1 MDRFKK
7 TLFLPMETKAREF
20 DSKLLIA
27 HKALEKGFSV
37 VIGKKGEVYKLAR
50 VRGSGIFFYKDHTP
64 MSTLML
70 EELKVAGLNIVNMDE
85 EGLSW
90 PSPEIY
96 KKRIDNRV
104 FQISDAVFAWGQK
117 QYEQLTRFSPGH
129 DEKIHIVGNPRFDIL
144 HRKYRP
150 FLINQA
156 KYNLSEFEEGYV
168 LINSMFNSG
177 NWNPLMYG
185 TNSYVEHMQDRG
197 LIKND
202 EDYKFY
208 SKVSEND
215 AKLFEVYVSLLKN
228 LSKIFP
234 NTRFIIRP
242 HPDEN
247 HEKWRTLFRSIDN
260 VEIKYSGSAVHW
272 ILGSKVLLFS
282 GCTTAIEAWAMDKP
296 TLRYDPL
303 PETKYGPQLPNKFGK
318 TIKTEQ
324 EVIKELRNILSSSNE
339 RRFNVD
345 PDYVQSYIK
354 NGFSANSA
362 ETIVNILDSLY
373 MNNDYIRNE
382 SIFFLAELKKNIKLF
397 LYFDIKKRWASRVF
411 GKIKRIVAKTNIE
424 KDSKIAQAK
433 AQKFPDLK
441 KEEIK
446 IGLNSLDKIID
457 QSEDKKRKILKIAN
471 NTYEIKNVNS

>member
-1 MDRFKK
+1 MDKFKK

-129 DEKIHIVGNPRFDIL
+129 HDKIHIVGNPRFDIL

-202 EDYKFY
+202 DDYKFY

-247 HEKWRTLFRSIDN
+247 HEKWRTLFHSIDN
-260 VEIKYSGSAVHW
+260 VEIEYSGSAVHW

-373 MNNDYIRNE
+373 MNNDYIGNE
-382 SIFFLAELKKNIKLF
+382 SRFFLAELKKNIKLF
-397 LYFDIKKRWASRVF
+397 LYFDIKKRWVSRVF

-424 KDSKIAQAK
+424 EDSKIAQAK

-457 QSEDKKRKILKIAN
+457 QREDNKREILKIAN
-471 NTYEIKNVNS
+471 NTYEIKNIHS